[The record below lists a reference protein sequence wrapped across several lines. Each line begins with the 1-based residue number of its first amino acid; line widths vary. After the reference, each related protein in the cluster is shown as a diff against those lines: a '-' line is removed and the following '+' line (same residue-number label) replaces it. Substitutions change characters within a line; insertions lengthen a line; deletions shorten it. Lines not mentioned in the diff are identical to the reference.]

1 MSDNNIDEEVEQ
13 LKKQFS
19 ELGLSHEDYIKSQ
32 LKQGKSIEQANKAAK
47 NMAATLVESTKLYKK
62 SALEIDASIKGF
74 KKSIANGEASVDD
87 LAEQL
92 STLRDQ
98 INKTSDQDKK
108 QALLDAKADLESM
121 NARNQANKIIKDG
134 AWSMAG
140 ALSVGAAKAFTGAA
154 GKALAGGDSF
164 EVASSMM
171 TAGVDLINT
180 ANQGSANSLKT
191 FGAATAGAGG
201 KVGAIGVAASLAGEA
216 LGGLSAITSELAKAG
231 IGFMLA
237 QTKQLIAGF
246 QSMSAAGAVYS
257 GGMTSM
263 TNTALSAHMTLEQFS
278 KAVSANTA
286 NLSKSGLGVAEASK
300 RMAGAMQKGGDAAR
314 NGMFAL
320 GMGME
325 EQADAYA
332 TTMALMAGPSG
343 QLKASNAQ
351 VAEQTQE
358 YAKNLKI
365 ISGITGQ
372 DAKARLEKVRQDND
386 TLAFNAVLNKM
397 GVEERTKTQLAMAAM
412 SEGDQRAF
420 REKKM
425 YGDVISTDLAAS
437 RATNSGIRKAQ
448 DDIFAA
454 SEKHALDVKTVGDTY
469 QRNSAETLR
478 SANEAGGSIGLAR
491 SGAGVEIGKTMNEQ
505 AQFMAKFAEANKVAA
520 TVANEQNK
528 GVKGAGGTAVELMKQ
543 QQDMAV
549 RMQEIALTHLPAF
562 KTALEESYK
571 AAMKAVEA
579 LDSLATA
586 VEENPWKALLLSLA
600 APILQVL
607 ALIGPSIL
615 KGFKGGG
622 AGGSMQNGQWKSG
635 PGGPAGPGGA
645 GSMYE
650 APHPSAGPGGAGS
663 RYAAPKEGMFKRGLN
678 AVKGAGKWGKAGG
691 IAGAV
696 LGVGMAASD
705 MYDTEKDTSL
715 TKGQKREKEGGI
727 AGGAAGGA
735 AGAWAGAAMGAAA
748 GSAVPVVGTIIGGL
762 VGGAVGYWLG
772 QKGGEVAGK
781 AIMKDNAANKK
792 IAAVGPEISKKEM
805 YEVNGQPVDKATY
818 DKYLKDNPQLANMMN
833 KANSLNQS
841 TAPKP
846 LASPGYNIATEQA
859 KLHGIPATNAE
870 AVKKAMEKPSASANP
885 AEQQQITL
893 LQNILAS
900 LNKGNHLSSGILQN
914 SY

>member
-1 MSDNNIDEEVEQ
+1 MDEKELDQRIEDLARASESARVQMEMYADVAKKMNLSGVTAKKKILEMASGVEKFNAS
-13 LKKQFS
+13 LK
-19 ELGLSHEDYIKSQ
+19 LSAVKIT
-32 LKQGKSIEQANKAAK
+32 KSI
-47 NMAATLVESTKLYKK
+47 
-62 SALEIDASIKGF
+62 DDF
-74 KKSIANGEASVDD
+74 KKSIDAGEQNVDD
-87 LAEQL
+87 LAAKLIE
-92 STLRDQ
+92 LRDQ

-108 QALLDAKADLESM
+108 QALIDAKAGLEAT
-121 NARNQANKIIKDG
+121 NARNQANKIIKDS
-134 AWSMAG
+134 AWSMGG
-140 ALSVGAAKAFTGAA
+140 ALTAGAAKAFTGAA
-154 GKALAGGDSF
+154 SKALAGGDSF

-180 ANQGSANSLKT
+180 ANQGGANALKS
-191 FGAATAGAGG
+191 FGSATAGAGG
-201 KVGAIGVAASLAGEA
+201 KIGEAGRVAGVFGEVLGAASAG
-216 LGGLSAITSELAKAG
+216 LSELAKAG

-246 QSMSAAGAVYS
+246 QTMSASGAVFS

-263 TNTALSAHMTLEQFS
+263 TNTALTAHMTLEQFS

-300 RMAGAMQKGGDAAR
+300 RMAAAMQKGGDSAR

-448 DDIFAA
+448 DDIVAA

-505 AQFMAKFAEANKVAA
+505 AQFMAKYAEATKVAA
-520 TVANEQNK
+520 TVAEEQNK
-528 GVKGAGGTAVELMKQ
+528 GAKGAGGTAVELMAQ

-549 RMQEIALTHLPAF
+549 KMQQIAIDHLGSF
-562 KTALEESYK
+562 STALQKSYEAAMLAVDALNGLAK
-571 AAMKAVEA
+571 AAEA
-579 LDSLATA
+579 
-586 VEENPWKALLLSLA
+586 NPWKALLLSLA
-600 APILQVL
+600 GPILSVL
-607 ALIGPSIL
+607 QLVGPSLL
-615 KGFKGGG
+615 KGLHEGPSSGGG
-622 AGGSMQNGQWKSG
+622 MSGPSGGGMSG
-635 PGGPAGPGGA
+635 PGGPGT
-645 GSMYE
+645 
-650 APHPSAGPGGAGS
+650 

-696 LGVGMAASD
+696 LGVGIAASD

-735 AGAWAGAAMGAAA
+735 GGAWAGAAMGAAA
-748 GSAVPVVGTIIGGL
+748 GSAIPIVGTIIGGL
-762 VGGAVGYWLG
+762 VGGAVGYYLG
-772 QKGGEVAGK
+772 QKGGEIAGK
-781 AIMKDNAANKK
+781 AMMKDTAANKK
-792 IAAVGPEISKKEM
+792 VAAVGPEISKKEM

-833 KANSLNQS
+833 QANSLNQS

-846 LASPGYNIATEQA
+846 LASSGYNIAAEQA
-859 KLHGIPATNAE
+859 KLHGIPTSNAE

-900 LNKGNHLSSGILQN
+900 LQKGNSHTAGLLQN